1 MKNIGWGGF
10 LATGVVIVGLSW
22 FTGDFDITPPITFGE
37 ATLIPDSIAP
47 GGRVMTY
54 YKVNVVRDCSLDV
67 SRQTTDAAEIVW
79 PATTIHI
86 TKMAIGPGSINL
98 AMVIPTDAAD
108 GLASFTNTVKYVC
121 NPWQALFS
129 PWQPMPLL
137 SVDVDRG

>member
-1 MKNIGWGGF
+1 MKIGWTSFAFTGAVVVGIAWFLGGF
-10 LATGVVIVGLSW
+10 D
-22 FTGDFDITPPITFGE
+22 FTAPLTFTE
-37 ATLIPDSIAP
+37 ASLIPDSVGP

-54 YKVNVVRDCSLDV
+54 YKVNVTRDCSLDV

-86 TKMAIGPGSINL
+86 TKMAKGPGSINL

-108 GLASFTNTVKYVC
+108 GTARFTNSYKAVC
-121 NPWQALFS
+121 NPWQFVFS
-129 PWQPMPLL
+129 PWQSMPAL